1 MRLPTVHFAIAA
13 TIAAAPSWGTA
24 QAQANPANC
33 TLPPPLVCPPDPP
46 PGPKTVGQV
55 DDYLKNLNGII
66 GAIASAPLSSGW
78 TASPAA
84 TAEIVAYGEDLK
96 TYRDQVADYREKI
109 SPGGDPAEAV
119 AQEAA
124 PSGPE

>member
-46 PGPKTVGQV
+46 PGPKTVGQI
-55 DDYLKNLNGII
+55 DTYIEGLDSTIETNESASKNL
-66 GAIASAPLSSGW
+66 
-78 TASPAA
+78 PAA
-84 TAEIVAYGEDLK
+84 STAVMKSIAIYVQALTLHRKE
-96 TYRDQVADYREKI
+96 VADYRGKMDPEANSKQPPMSAAEK
-109 SPGGDPAEAV
+109 
-119 AQEAA
+119 
-124 PSGPE
+124 